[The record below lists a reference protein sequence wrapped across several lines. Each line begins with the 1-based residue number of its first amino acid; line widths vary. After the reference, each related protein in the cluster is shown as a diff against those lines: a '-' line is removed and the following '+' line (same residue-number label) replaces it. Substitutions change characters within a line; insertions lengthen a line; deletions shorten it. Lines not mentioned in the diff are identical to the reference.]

1 MHPDIPGPGRWALA
15 GVSGAIALLLLMLFD
30 AYPLPFSLAIA
41 QLLAAVGLI
50 LAWDGFRRFHGQ
62 SPLTLRTLAM
72 LVASVLAWL
81 VLAHLEQSIL
91 LRAVGNAVLI
101 AGLSGLIAR
110 DLLVSSGAVRPAVRA
125 TGWIYA
131 LNALIFLIR
140 ATYIHTDIHGI
151 DPLNPS
157 GISIFM
163 LLWWLCMTIAV
174 TLGMVLMTSERLQAE
189 LDIQAN
195 LDPLTGAHNRRAFSL
210 LADKEILRARRHN
223 RPLSVLLMDL
233 DNFKRIND
241 HLGHEAGDTLLC
253 LFVSS
258 VQRMLRGEDM
268 FCRFGGEEF
277 VAMMPD
283 TPAELAYQVS
293 ERLRK
298 SFMSEA
304 TSIAAFSSLSLPITV
319 SIGVAEL
326 QRGEDIDALL
336 RRADTA
342 LYQAK
347 DKGRNRSEL
356 ADKHKYETD
365 IDTQISAGAEATARK
380 A

>member
-1 MHPDIPGPGRWALA
+1 M
-15 GVSGAIALLLLMLFD
+15 SGALALLLLMLFD

-62 SPLTLRTLAM
+62 SPLSLRTLAM

-110 DLLVSSGAVRPAVRA
+110 DLLVSSGSVRPAVRA